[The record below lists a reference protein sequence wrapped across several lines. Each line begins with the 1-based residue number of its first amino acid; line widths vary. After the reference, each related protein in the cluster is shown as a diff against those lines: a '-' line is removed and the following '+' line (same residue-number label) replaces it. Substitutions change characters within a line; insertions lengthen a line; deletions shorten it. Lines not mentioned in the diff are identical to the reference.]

1 MIMNI
6 VKYDPFRELR
16 SLQDEM
22 TRLFTGVAPSGYG
35 RDEMMHGAWSPS
47 VDIFEDKDRLILEAE
62 LPGMKQEDFD
72 ISVENNVLTLHGER
86 KFEKKSEQDN
96 YHRVERS
103 YGSFTRSFTLPQTVT
118 AEGATANFE
127 NGVLRV
133 ELPKR
138 EETKA
143 RKIEVK
149 GHGSDAKAIDVESKT
164 DKSKQAQA

>member
-1 MIMNI
+1 MNMNI

-22 TRLFTGVAPSGYG
+22 TRLFTGVVPASFN
-35 RDEMMHGAWSPS
+35 REEMTHGAWAPS
-47 VDIFEDKDRLILEAE
+47 VDIFEDKEHLILEAE
-62 LPGMKQEDFD
+62 LPGMRREDFE
-72 ISVENNVLTLHGER
+72 ISVENNVITLSGER
-86 KFEKKSEQDN
+86 KFEKKTEGDN

-118 AEGATANFE
+118 ADGATADFD

-133 ELPKR
+133 SLPKR

-143 RKIEVK
+143 RRIEIT
-149 GHGSDAKAIDVESKT
+149 GSGSDAKKIEAPSEAKT
-164 DKSKQAQA
+164 AKA

>member
-1 MIMNI
+1 MNV

-22 TRLFTGVAPSGYG
+22 TRLFTGVAPAHSG
-35 RDEMMHGAWSPS
+35 REEMTHGSWAPS
-47 VDIFEDKDRLILEAE
+47 VDIFEEKDRLILEAE
-62 LPGMKQEDFD
+62 LPGLNRDDFE
-72 ISVENNVLTLHGER
+72 ISVENNVLTLRGER
-86 KFEKKSEQDN
+86 KFEKKTEGDN

-118 AEGATANFE
+118 AEGATADFE

-133 ELPKR
+133 GLPKR

-143 RKIEVK
+143 RKIEIS
-149 GHGSDAKAIDVESKT
+149 GGGSPTKTIDTESKT
-164 DKSKQAQA
+164 AGA